1 MDEYQTPELEEGQ
14 SLRVRFHR
22 KRRKPRWLIALLVFV
37 LPILVGAAV
46 ILLAGE
52 PGIGKSTLL
61 LDVAAQTA
69 RGAGGGGPRSVL
81 YLTGEESAAQVRC
94 TGGPSPNS
102 VVWPPKGR

>member
-46 ILLAGE
+46 ILLAGPPIAFE
-52 PGIGKSTLL
+52 VVRRLSSRRFPAVHGIERGGVVAWQADTKRVQPVL
-61 LDVAAQTA
+61 LDA
-69 RGAGGGGPRSVL
+69 RTVDEYAV
-81 YLTGEESAAQVRC
+81 
-94 TGGPSPNS
+94 
-102 VVWPPKGR
+102 